1 MSIKIS
7 ELFDFV
13 KMVVDRDIAK
23 KLSKK
28 EAKESEAKEA
38 KDEVPEA
45 LELIPEVCEH
55 AVCEKSKRGRK
66 RKLVSEEFPL

>member
-28 EAKESEAKEA
+28 EAKESEAKE
-38 KDEVPEA
+38 VPEA

-55 AVCEKSKRGRK
+55 VCEKSKRGRK
-66 RKLVSEEFPL
+66 RKLVSEEIPV